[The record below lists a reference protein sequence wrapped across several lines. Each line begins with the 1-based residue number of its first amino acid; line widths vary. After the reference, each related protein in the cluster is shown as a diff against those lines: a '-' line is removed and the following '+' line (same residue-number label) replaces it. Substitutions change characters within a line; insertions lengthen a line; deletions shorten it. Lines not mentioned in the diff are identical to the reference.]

1 MPDYTSRN
9 SWRKYRFDEMAVII
23 NDRIDDPSEADVEY
37 YVGLE
42 HLDSESLTIR
52 RWGSPSDVEATKLRF
67 RAGDIIFG
75 RRRVYQRKLA
85 VAHFDGICSA
95 HAMVLRAKPEVALLE
110 FLPFFMQSDLFMER
124 AKEISVGS
132 LSPTINWKTLAE
144 EEFALPPLEEQRR
157 IADALA
163 DVSTYKEKLIEA
175 RIKAEQAEE
184 ALFLSLLARRPLS
197 SKNRSKSN
205 SIDEIGSRWP
215 RLKMSAVADV
225 AYGISAAVA
234 DNRDPAIGWPILT
247 GANIALEGQLD
258 LRKLVYHAPPS
269 KDAFLLRKGDV
280 LLNWRSGSQ
289 AHVGKTAIFELEGEW
304 TFASFILRVRAGDAL
319 YNMFLWRLLNYMR
332 KHQLFGAAT
341 SQQINFKM
349 NAAYFRDVSIPC
361 PTRPD
366 QERIVGQL
374 QPLWAA
380 REALVRR
387 HTEVQGLSVQLLT
400 GDARA
405 PR

>member
-234 DNRDPAIGWPILT
+234 DN
-247 GANIALEGQLD
+247 
-258 LRKLVYHAPPS
+258 
-269 KDAFLLRKGDV
+269 
-280 LLNWRSGSQ
+280 Q